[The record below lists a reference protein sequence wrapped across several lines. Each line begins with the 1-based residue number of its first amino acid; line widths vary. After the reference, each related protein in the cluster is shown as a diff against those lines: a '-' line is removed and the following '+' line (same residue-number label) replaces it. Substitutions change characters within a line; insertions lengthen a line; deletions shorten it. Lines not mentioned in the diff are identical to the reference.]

1 MAAPSRPSRPSRPAG
16 PSDRLVLVDSSAAL
30 DLLVLTCRD
39 GDCLAQWTPTPVTR
53 DGRLVVALSVEVCPV
68 CGSSVWEVTE
78 CQLSGSPTA
87 QVRRRRAARRSHRS
101 SHSGRGF

>member
-1 MAAPSRPSRPSRPAG
+1 MAAPSRPSRPAVR
-16 PSDRLVLVDSSAAL
+16 VDTSAVL

-39 GDCLAQWTPTPVTR
+39 GDCLAQWTPTPVEK
-53 DGRLVVALSVEVCPV
+53 DGRLVVALSIEVCPI

-78 CQLSGSPTA
+78 VQVASSPSAGTRRSGGS
-87 QVRRRRAARRSHRS
+87 ARRSHRS

>member
-1 MAAPSRPSRPSRPAG
+1 MAAPHRPSRPSRPAR
-16 PSDRLVLVDSSAAL
+16 PLVLVDSSAVL

-39 GDCLAQWTPTPVTR
+39 GDCLAQWTPTPIQR
-53 DGRLVVALSVEVCPV
+53 DGRAVIALSVEVCPD

-87 QVRRRRAARRSHRS
+87 QVRRRRASRRSHRS
-101 SHSGRGF
+101 SHSGRGFRS

>member
-1 MAAPSRPSRPSRPAG
+1 MAAPSRPSRPAVR
-16 PSDRLVLVDSSAAL
+16 VDTSAVL

-39 GDCLAQWTPTPVTR
+39 GDCLAQWSPTPVQR
-53 DGRLVVALSVEVCPV
+53 DGSEGPAVIALSVEVCPV

-78 CQLSGSPTA
+78 VQVASSPSAGTRRSGGS
-87 QVRRRRAARRSHRS
+87 ARRSHRS

>member
-1 MAAPSRPSRPSRPAG
+1 MGAPTRPSGSAVR
-16 PSDRLVLVDSSAAL
+16 VDTSAAL

-39 GDCLAQWTPTPVTR
+39 GDCLAQWSPTPVQR
-53 DGRLVVALSVEVCPV
+53 DGSEGPPVIALSVEVCPV

-78 CQLSGSPTA
+78 CQLSGSPSA
-87 QVRRRRAARRSHRS
+87 QVRRRRASRRSHRS